1 MLGVRWAS
9 EAAGDLAD
17 IISYIEERNPLAAG
31 QLLDDILQ
39 TVERLPDM
47 PFLFRPGRVPGT
59 REVVIRPN
67 YLVVYKVGESVI
79 DVLRVLHARRQYP

>member
-1 MLGVRWAS
+1 MLSVRWAS

-17 IISYIEERNPLAAG
+17 IISYIEERNPVAAAE
-31 QLLDDILQ
+31 LLNDILQ
-39 TVERLPDM
+39 TVERLPEM

-67 YLVVYKVGESVI
+67 YLVVYKVGASAIE
-79 DVLRVLHARRQYP
+79 VLRVLHARRQYP

>member
-1 MLGVRWAS
+1 MLGARWTS
-9 EAAGDLAD
+9 EAAGDLAG
-17 IISYIEERNPLAAG
+17 IISYIEERNPVAAG
-31 QLLDDILQ
+31 QLLDDIVQ

-67 YLVVYKVGESVI
+67 YLVVYKAGESVI
-79 DVLRVLHARRQYP
+79 EVLRVLHPQRQYP